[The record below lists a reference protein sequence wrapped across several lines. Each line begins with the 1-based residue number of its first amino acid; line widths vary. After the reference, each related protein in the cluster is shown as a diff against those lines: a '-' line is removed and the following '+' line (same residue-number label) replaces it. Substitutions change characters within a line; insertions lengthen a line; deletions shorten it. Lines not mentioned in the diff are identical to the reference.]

1 VLVPVRDLE
10 PGDHVRWFGLDMLV
24 ESVWVDPMSNLVSVS
39 AGGRR
44 SGFDWSVKIEL
55 IGDP

>member
-10 PGDHVRWFGLDMLV
+10 PGDHVCWFGLDMVV

>member
-1 VLVPVRDLE
+1 LVPDRDLE
-10 PGDHVRWFGLDMLV
+10 PGDHVRWFGLDMVV
-24 ESVWVDPMSNLVSVS
+24 ESVRVDPMSNLVSVS

>member
-1 VLVPVRDLE
+1 MLVRVRHLE
-10 PGDHVRWFGLDMLV
+10 PGDHVRWFGLDMVV

-44 SGFDWSVKIEL
+44 LGFDWSVEIEL